1 MRATPDLRGDTVS
14 THGYLP
20 VVSHPAAPE
29 PGQRCPTCDER
40 KPKPRKSTSPT
51 TKRSIAVGPPDRVDS
66 LNELLE
72 NLQVVVGADP
82 ASYPRLTLL
91 EAMAVVAGLHH
102 REELIE
108 AFADLG
114 GKA

>member
-1 MRATPDLRGDTVS
+1 MS
-14 THGYLP
+14 THGYFPTAAQGVPL
-20 VVSHPAAPE
+20 HPFESVLAPK
-29 PGQRCPTCDER
+29 PGERCPTCDER

-51 TKRSIAVGPPDRVDS
+51 TKRSIAVGPPDRIDS

-72 NLQVVVGADP
+72 NLQAVVGADP

-108 AFADLG
+108 AFANLG
-114 GKA
+114 GRA